1 MKIVTIIDF
10 MEILRVSCGFWINLI
25 YLSDDVEF
33 GWRRTKLLR
42 TPVAY
47 SRHFASRHH
56 RKGYAKLLKARE
68 SWANL

>member
-56 RKGYAKLLKARE
+56 HFDKLSINFGLHQIA
-68 SWANL
+68 